1 MLLIEMKL
9 VNSQRR
15 AIVEGDNIICEV
27 GDFALKF

>member
-15 AIVEGDNIICEV
+15 TIVEGDNIIFEV
-27 GDFALKF
+27 GDFA